1 MKRFKSILFA
11 ADSQVELGGALDR
24 AVALAQEND
33 ARLTVI
39 DVVDA
44 VPPEARMLVTA
55 VSPRAL
61 EERLVHQRREQLEQ
75 LVGSAREDGVAVST
89 EVLVGPHFI
98 EIIREVLRTGHDLV
112 MKAAKSPGKPATR
125 LLGATDMHLLRS
137 CPCPV
142 WIVKPEWRLKFKRI
156 LAAVDPAP
164 PGDERNGLNAQIL
177 ELAASLAQMEH
188 SDLHIVHAWTLYGK
202 GLLREEGLS
211 KKDLKKMARKTEK
224 THTKW
229 LEALVEAHVPELIK
243 TKVHLENGKAGDVI
257 PALATKKRVALIV
270 MGTVGRTGIPGFFVG
285 NTAEKVL
292 GGVDT
297 SVLAVKPEG
306 FVTPVKA

>member
-11 ADSQVELGGALDR
+11 ADSQIEIAGALDR
-24 AVALAQEND
+24 AVAIAKENH
-33 ARLTVI
+33 ASLKVV

-55 VSPRAL
+55 VSPSGI
-61 EERLVHQRREQLEQ
+61 EERLVNQRGEQRDT
-75 LVGSAREDGVAVST
+75 LVAPAREAGLDVAT
-89 EVLVGPHFI
+89 EVFVGPHFVK
-98 EIIREVLRTGHDLV
+98 IIQEVLRGGHDLV
-112 MKAAKSPGKPATR
+112 MKAAKSSGKPSTR

-142 WIVKPEWRLKFKRI
+142 WIVKPEWRLKFRRI

-164 PGDERNGLNAQIL
+164 PGDERNALNAHIL
-177 ELAASLAQMEH
+177 ELATSVAEMEKGE
-188 SDLHIVHAWTLYGK
+188 LHIVHAWTLYAR

-211 KKDLKKMARKTEK
+211 KKDLKKLARKTEK
-224 THTKW
+224 KHTKW
-229 LEALVEAHVPELIK
+229 LDALVEAHVPEQVK
-243 TKVHLENGKAGDVI
+243 TKVHLENRKAGDVI
-257 PALATKKRVALIV
+257 PDLATKKRVALIV

-292 GGVDT
+292 GVVDT

-306 FVTPVKA
+306 FVTPVKL